1 MNRVILFILP
11 LLCLAACQ
19 TPTPTAPPTLS
30 PIPTLTQTQTVPPS
44 LTPTPIPPSTT
55 PDLLRV
61 YQTQNASNQATVAAK
76 NTATAIALA
85 MQRKSPTPTKTEIL
99 PTPNPVFTPTPLPP
113 LTIHTW
119 TPQTVLVFSDS
130 SGGDGCCDYH
140 LFPDLVLFGDG
151 QLFITELIDIE
162 GYTRQQVLRAQL
174 DTSQVCS
181 ILNSL
186 DQIGF
191 LDYDTFTYLL
201 DENGTPQE
209 YFSSEGMGTRNI
221 TVNAW
226 QSNSGSF
233 YGLGTYIYENE
244 YHPLCNPCSGN
255 IPTILPAL
263 LNTYHFLENIPNL
276 DFGYQ
281 IYLPNQLE
289 LLVYPPNET
298 TQYAAEWPFS
308 SINLANLFL
317 QGQDASGNSIPT
329 IITGADAQAI
339 YEYFRQAADPAHVA
353 FKENDQLYEVFI
365 RPLYPYP
372 WDATEPLSGIPET
385 LTCTPEDGVL
395 EFPNGE

>member
-1 MNRVILFILP
+1 MNRVILFLP
-11 LLCLAACQ
+11 LLLFLAACLA
-19 TPTPTAPPTLS
+19 PTPTAPPTLS
-30 PIPTLTQTQTVPPS
+30 PIPTLTQTQTVTPS
-44 LTPTPIPPSTT
+44 LTPTPVPPSAT

-99 PTPNPVFTPTPLPP
+99 PTPNPVLTPTPLPP
-113 LTIHTW
+113 LTAHTW
-119 TPQTVLVFSDS
+119 VPQTVLVFSDS
-130 SGGDGCCDYH
+130 FGGDGCCDYR

-151 QLFITELIDIE
+151 QLFITELIEIE

-191 LDYDTFTYLL
+191 LAYEASTYFL
-201 DENGTPQE
+201 DENGKPQE
-209 YFSSEGMGTRNI
+209 IFSWEGVGTRSI

-226 QSNSGSF
+226 QSNLGSF

-244 YHPLCNPCSGN
+244 YHPLCDPCSGHA
-255 IPTILPAL
+255 PTILPAL

-276 DFGYQ
+276 GFDYQ

-289 LLVYPPNET
+289 LRVYPPNKS
-298 TQYAAEWPFS
+298 TQFAPDWPFP
-308 SINLANLFL
+308 SISLANLL
-317 QGQDASGNSIPT
+317 QHGLDASGNPIPT
-329 IITGADAQAI
+329 TITGADAQAI
-339 YEYFRQAADPAHVA
+339 YEYFMHADDPAHLA
-353 FKENDQLYEVFI
+353 FKEGDQLYEVSI
-365 RPLYPYP
+365 HPLYFYP
-372 WDATEPLSGIPET
+372 WEATAPLPGIPET

-395 EFPNGE
+395 EFPRGE